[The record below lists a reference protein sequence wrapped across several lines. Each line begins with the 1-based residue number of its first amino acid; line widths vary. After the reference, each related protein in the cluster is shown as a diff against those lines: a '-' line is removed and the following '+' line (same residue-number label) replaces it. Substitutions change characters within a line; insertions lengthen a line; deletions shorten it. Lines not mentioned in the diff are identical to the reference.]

1 MKKPDRLNVNIC
13 FMYYPLHFICFLCLL
28 KWKYA
33 MCNQDEFLEAFNH
46 KKEKAYYQLFQQFY
60 SYLVLFAERHVK
72 DRKIAEDIVQELF
85 MAVWEGSK
93 TYNSFVGLRAYL
105 YEAVLHRCA
114 DFQKHQLVE
123 DKYVEYLTYEQ
134 KLGDDS
140 VQHEE
145 IYRELYIAINRL
157 SEREREVLLLTLD
170 GKSNQEI
177 AEYLNLSILTI
188 KTHKKNAYTH
198 LRKQL
203 ASFI

>member
-1 MKKPDRLNVNIC
+1 M
-13 FMYYPLHFICFLCLL
+13 
-28 KWKYA
+28 
-33 MCNQDEFLEAFNH
+33 
-46 KKEKAYYQLFQQFY
+46 
-60 SYLVLFAERHVK
+60 
-72 DRKIAEDIVQELF
+72 
-85 MAVWEGSK
+85 
-93 TYNSFVGLRAYL
+93 
-105 YEAVLHRCA
+105 
-114 DFQKHQLVE
+114 E